1 MRRRPEKLRLYY
13 DDGTTNLDHDI
24 RWVSAWEV
32 RPAQR
37 DEKEKKK
44 LHTTMPA
51 GRCVMCLYKRL
62 REYIAWSKGLLL
74 NRATWLF
81 SDLKAFRAMEDV

>member
-1 MRRRPEKLRLYY
+1 
-13 DDGTTNLDHDI
+13 
-24 RWVSAWEV
+24 
-32 RPAQR
+32 
-37 DEKEKKK
+37 
-44 LHTTMPA
+44 MPA